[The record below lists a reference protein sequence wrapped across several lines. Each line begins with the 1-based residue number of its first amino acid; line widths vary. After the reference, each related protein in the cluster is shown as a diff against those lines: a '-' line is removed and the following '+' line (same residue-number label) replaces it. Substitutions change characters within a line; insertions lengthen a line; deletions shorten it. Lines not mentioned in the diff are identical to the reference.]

1 MYKRRGPSWYAPFML
16 ESIAQAGPQGALALV
31 IGLVVALVV
40 HEYAHARVAYALGD
54 STAAENGRMTVNPLA
69 HIDLVGTI
77 LIPGILLLVGGFL
90 FGWAKPVPVDARNF
104 RVPRRDALLTAL
116 AGPAANILTAA
127 LFGFVA
133 QILPHGTQLPGL
145 AALIVLMNLTIAF
158 FNILPVPPLDGA
170 SILSYLLAQR
180 PHVMVF
186 FERQGFTLLIGLL
199 LLDSV
204 AGGRILGTLIGLP
217 VSFLSHL
224 FLGRLTLL

>member
-1 MYKRRGPSWYAPFML
+1 
-16 ESIAQAGPQGALALV
+16 V
-31 IGLVVALVV
+31 
-40 HEYAHARVAYALGD
+40 
-54 STAAENGRMTVNPLA
+54 
-69 HIDLVGTI
+69 
-77 LIPGILLLVGGFL
+77 
-90 FGWAKPVPVDARNF
+90 
-104 RVPRRDALLTAL
+104 
-116 AGPAANILTAA
+116 TAA

-133 QILPHGTQLPGL
+133 QLLPHSTRLPGL

-170 SILSYLLAQR
+170 SILAYLLARR
-180 PHVMVF
+180 PQVMVF

-217 VSFLSHL
+217 VSFLSNL